1 MVTTCKTRERY
12 RKELFRNPNTQK
24 VERMLPFI
32 DDMTNNGVVK
42 YPWLNT
48 KWYQDDS
55 GKMHKKWK

>member
-1 MVTTCKTRERY
+1 MATIYKTLGRY
-12 RKELFRNPNTQK
+12 RKELFRNPNRKK

-32 DDMTNNGVVK
+32 DDMTNNGVIET
-42 YPWLNT
+42 PWLNT